1 MNPKIKLAMLI
12 CVSVSM
18 VAFPNLLFVSCISAA
33 CVALI
38 AFFRLGRAFLPWL
51 KTIIIVSAVVVAVQ
65 LLTLGGGFMTLEA
78 LARGA
83 LYSLRLFSLLSAV
96 FLFTQTTKTSRLPE
110 AFSFLPRSLRHVFV
124 LSLALIPQVT
134 ELAGKV
140 IAAQKARGLSF
151 RTPNVA
157 RTYAPVMVPIF
168 AKMLEK
174 SERMALAMEARGFG
188 ESDVQGQ
195 PNAR

>member
-1 MNPKIKLAMLI
+1 MNPKVKLLLLV
-12 CVSVSM
+12 CTSVSM
-18 VAFPNLLFVSCISAA
+18 VVFPNFLFITCISALLA
-33 CVALI
+33 ALVVS
-38 AFFRLGRAFLPWL
+38 FRLHRAFLPWL
-51 KTIIIVSAVVVAVQ
+51 KTIMIASVLIVAVQ
-65 LLTLGGGFMTLEA
+65 YFIPGAGFSEYSG
-78 LARGA
+78 LARGV
-83 LYSLRLFSLLSAV
+83 LYSMRLFCLLSAV

-110 AFSFLPRSLRHVFV
+110 AFSFLPKGFRHVFV
-124 LSLALIPQVT
+124 LSVALVPQVA

-174 SERMALAMEARGFG
+174 SERMALAMEARGFNG
-188 ESDVQGQ
+188 DG
-195 PNAR
+195 